1 MTSEIAQRVL
11 DVLEWPVILEKLAE
25 LCGSEPAREYAQ
37 TISPLVRAEI
47 GPQLDKISSLK
58 ELILTDTGPGF
69 SGLSDISGYVTRTE
83 KDGILSLEEL
93 GRIRLFTA
101 AAGRLRSYLKE
112 KKEAFPALAEL
123 YTALPDLQDLAGLLD
138 SSLNDRNEINE
149 SAYPALKRIKK
160 ELFTARSKIEKTI
173 NSILHNAAMG
183 TILQEKTFSVRNERY
198 VLLIKANMKGRI
210 KGTLHDI
217 SSSGSTLYI
226 EPDSIAPM
234 NDQVLMLERE
244 LSLETARILR
254 ELSQRIARYGAP
266 LRENQSVCVYCDFL
280 TAAARFSIKVK
291 GSRQE
296 IVDEPVMTLFNAR
309 HPLLQLMDPDK
320 TVPNTIEIG
329 TSCRGLIISGAN
341 TGGKTVL
348 LKTIGLC
355 ALFNLHGLHVPAGP
369 DSRMGYI
376 TQVLADIGDDQ
387 NLSQSLSTFSGQIV
401 VITDMI
407 RQADENSLV
416 IIDEIIVGTN
426 PRQGSALAQAI
437 LESLIEKGCLMVV
450 TTHYAELKE
459 LAAIDSRFHNASV
472 SFDIDSLRPTYRL
485 QTGIPGVSYA
495 TEIAKNYGLDDAV
508 INRSRELIDSRELS
522 YEALVEQTQKYHEE
536 TEARRDQLAML
547 GKELKAREQ
556 ELNQKEQKLQKELA
570 RLKYQQ
576 GLDFLDDLKQ
586 YRREVADR
594 IGELQRRGLREA
606 GVLQQE
612 LLSKE
617 RQVVEKLDDEKKQRY
632 IDDYKPIDKSKAAPG
647 DPVFVLPLEQ
657 EGTIESMDRGGEKAT
672 VLLGGSIRT
681 LVPLTDL
688 MKPLRRRQSTAPKKP
703 PRKKQSAQ
711 ETAPLHRAV
720 PLTIQTQYNTTDLR
734 GKRVD
739 EALRVMEGDLDRMSR
754 HGIES
759 VVVIHGH
766 GTGALKEAVRT
777 ALKTSPYV
785 RDFRPG
791 DHGEGGDGV
800 TIVLMRE

>member
-112 KKEAFPALAEL
+112 KKEMFPALADL
-123 YTALPDLQDLAGLLD
+123 YTALPDLKELADLLNR
-138 SSLNDRNEINE
+138 SLNDRDEISE
-149 SAYPALKRIKK
+149 AAYPVLKRIRK
-160 ELFTARSKIEKTI
+160 ELFSSRSKIEKKI
-173 NSILHNAAMG
+173 NSILHDPAMN
-183 TILQEKTFSVRNERY
+183 TVLQEKTFSVRNERY

-226 EPDSIAPM
+226 EPDTMALM
-234 NDQVLMLERE
+234 NDQVLVLERE

-254 ELSQRIARYGAP
+254 ELSQQVARYSAP
-266 LRENQSVCVYCDFL
+266 LRESQSVCIYGDFL
-280 TAAARFSIKVK
+280 NAAARFSIKVK

-296 IVDEPVMTLFNAR
+296 IVDVPMMALFNAR
-309 HPLLQLMDPDK
+309 HPLLQLMDPDH

-329 TSCRGLIISGAN
+329 ASCRALIISGAN

-376 TQVLADIGDDQ
+376 SQVLADIGDDQ
-387 NLSQSLSTFSGQIV
+387 SLSQSLSTFSGQIV

-407 RQADENSLV
+407 RQAHENSLV

-426 PRQGSALAQAI
+426 PRQGAALAQAI

-459 LAAIDSRFHNASV
+459 MAAVDSRFHNASV
-472 SFDIDSLRPTYRL
+472 SFDLETLRPTYRF
-485 QTGIPGVSYA
+485 QAGIPGVSYA

-508 INRSRELIDSRELS
+508 IKRSRELIDSRELS
-522 YEALVEQTQKYHEE
+522 YEALIEQTQKYHKE
-536 TEARRDQLAML
+536 TEARQEQLAMFQD
-547 GKELKAREQ
+547 ELKTREH
-556 ELNQKEQKLQKELA
+556 ELNEKEKKLQKELA
-570 RLKYQQ
+570 RLKHQQ
-576 GLDFLDDLKQ
+576 GLDFLDDLKN

-606 GVLQQE
+606 GAIQQE

-617 RQVVEKLDDEKKQRY
+617 RQIVEKLDDEKKQRY
-632 IDDYKPIDKSKAAPG
+632 IDDYDPIDKSTASPG
-647 DPVFVLPLEQ
+647 DTVFVLPLEQ
-657 EGTIESMDRGGEKAT
+657 EGTIESIDRSGEKAS
-672 VLLGGSIRT
+672 VLMGGSIRT
-681 LVPLTDL
+681 LVPLTEL
-688 MKPLRRRQSTAPKKP
+688 MKPLRHRQNSAQKKQ
-703 PRKKQSAQ
+703 PRKKQGVQ
-711 ETAPLHRAV
+711 ETAPAHRTV
-720 PLTIQTQYNTTDLR
+720 PLTIQTQYNTVDLR

-739 EALRVMEGDLDRMSR
+739 EALRAMEGDLDYMSR

-766 GTGALKEAVRT
+766 GTGALREAVRT

-800 TIVLMRE
+800 TIVLLRD